1 MPSGTGLIT
10 FGQTYPERL
19 FDVGIAEE
27 HAVSM
32 AGGLDKQ
39 GMTTVVALYST
50 FLQRSFD
57 QIQQDVSMLNLHTVF
72 AVDRAGLV
80 GEDGETHHGVFD
92 VGFLRQMPG
101 MKILCPCCCEE
112 LENMLTWAVKTEK
125 GPVAVRYPRG
135 GDRSYTQS
143 DWDGTNMVKVHKEG
157 ANVAVVTYGTL
168 LENAMDAAALL
179 SEQGIDAGV
188 IRLLSVHQVPEQ
200 QLTDALQKYETIV
213 IVEEAAT
220 GSGIRE
226 KVAWMLSREGNN
238 HRVFGLDLGQEYVT
252 HGNVNALYAHHGLD
266 ANSIAKYV
274 KEVLKV
280 EN

>member
-1 MPSGTGLIT
+1 MRPTAQG
-10 FGQTYPERL
+10 
-19 FDVGIAEE
+19 E
-27 HAVSM
+27 HGWGRRQARGHV
-32 AGGLDKQ
+32 
-39 GMTTVVALYST
+39 
-50 FLQRSFD
+50 
-57 QIQQDVSMLNLHTVF
+57 
-72 AVDRAGLV
+72 RASHLGK
-80 GEDGETHHGVFD
+80 
-92 VGFLRQMPG
+92 P
-101 MKILCPCCCEE
+101 
-112 LENMLTWAVKTEK
+112 
-125 GPVAVRYPRG
+125 
-135 GDRSYTQS
+135 
-143 DWDGTNMVKVHKEG
+143 
-157 ANVAVVTYGTL
+157 
-168 LENAMDAAALL
+168 
-179 SEQGIDAGV
+179 
-188 IRLLSVHQVPEQ
+188 VHQVPEQ